1 LTGSIPTVNAKAVL
15 EAVERAFATKSR
27 YAGLMAA
34 DDRVV
39 CPACFVILPP
49 VKPEVVEVH
58 CPRCH
63 HVWDPSDELQQ
74 TVEQTP
80 MAKRRSS
87 RPG

>member
-1 LTGSIPTVNAKAVL
+1 
-15 EAVERAFATKSR
+15 
-27 YAGLMAA
+27 MAPE
-34 DDRVV
+34 DRVV
-39 CPACFVILPP
+39 CPACFVTLPP

-58 CPRCH
+58 CPRCG
-63 HVWDPSDELQQ
+63 HVWDPADELQQ

>member
-1 LTGSIPTVNAKAVL
+1 LLGSIPTVNAKAVL
-15 EAVERAFATKSR
+15 GAVDRARGPKSR
-27 YAGLMAA
+27 YADLMVA
-34 DDRVV
+34 DERVV
-39 CPACFVILPP
+39 CPACFVTLPP

-58 CPRCH
+58 CPRCG
-63 HVWDPSDELQQ
+63 HVWDPADELQQ

>member
-1 LTGSIPTVNAKAVL
+1 VAIPTVLAKAVL
-15 EAVERAFATKSR
+15 EAVERAREAKSR
-27 YAGLMAA
+27 YSGDMAA

-49 VKPEVVEVH
+49 VRPEVVEVH

-63 HVWDPSDELQQ
+63 HVWDPADELQQ

>member
-1 LTGSIPTVNAKAVL
+1 MV
-15 EAVERAFATKSR
+15 
-27 YAGLMAA
+27 A

-39 CPACFVILPP
+39 CPACFLTLSP
-49 VKPEVVEVH
+49 VKPEAVEVH

-63 HVWDPSDELQQ
+63 HVWDPSEELQQ

>member
-1 LTGSIPTVNAKAVL
+1 MAGSIPTVNAKAVL
-15 EAVERAFATKSR
+15 EAVPRALAANSR
-27 YAGLMAA
+27 YAEFMVA

-49 VKPEVVEVH
+49 IKPEVVEVH
-58 CPRCH
+58 CPRCG
-63 HVWDPSDELQQ
+63 HVWDPAVELTQ